1 MGLGDLNMALGVL
14 FILACSS
21 LYGLAMFLFRDQ
33 VWPAKTKHTIG
44 HF

>member
-1 MGLGDLNMALGVL
+1 MGLGDLNMAVGVL

-33 VWPAKTKHTIG
+33 LWPEKTKHTIG